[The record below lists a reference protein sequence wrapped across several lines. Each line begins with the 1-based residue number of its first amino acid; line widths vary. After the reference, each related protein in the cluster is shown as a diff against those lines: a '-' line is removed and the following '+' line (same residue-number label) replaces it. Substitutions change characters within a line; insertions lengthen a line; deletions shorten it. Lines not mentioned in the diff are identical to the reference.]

1 MEIEDLKGI
10 WIKQSQT
17 FTPKDEV
24 ELATMLKGNST
35 SIVARLRRSV
45 WFELI
50 VTFVAGMGLLI
61 YALTLPGGWLKW
73 TSGSMVVL
81 FCLYSFYYYK
91 KLNLLNRFDANE
103 NLRANLTHLI
113 ESLNGYLKFYKRSY
127 AILYPLYFFLAL
139 LFTAI
144 EYGADGFLHR
154 VSKPDVIAS
163 LVLFAAIFFACSTWL
178 TKWYLTKLYGNHLK
192 KLEAVLRELR
202 VTNDE

>member
-17 FTPKDEV
+17 FTPKDEA

-178 TKWYLTKLYGNHLK
+178 TKWYLNKLYGNHLK